1 MQLRSQLESV
11 AASQEVKD
19 EAVKS
24 FRTYLQ
30 SVWSNDDVMFFN
42 YLEGIQFASAC
53 ADSVATYGE
62 LSEDRMDAILKAQAS
77 VMTVRGQVRGEYI
90 ASMGLSRL

>member
-62 LSEDRMDAILKAQAS
+62 LSEDRMDTILKAQAS
-77 VMTVRGQVRGEYI
+77 VMTVRGQVREEYI

>member
-30 SVWSNDDVMFFN
+30 SVWSNDVMFFN

-62 LSEDRMDAILKAQAS
+62 LSEDRMDTILKAQAS
-77 VMTVRGQVRGEYI
+77 VMTVRGQVREEYI